1 MKQTRS
7 LKVKSWKR
15 KRLQLKTQ
23 PSSPT
28 LDEEKQI
35 EAGMC
40 AEGGFFLTVGVH
52 PIPPAPNFSIME
64 HKSAIKKNKTVPYVL
79 TYFTL

>member
-40 AEGGFFLTVGVH
+40 AEGGCFFNCRCASY
-52 PIPPAPNFSIME
+52 PPAPNFSIME
-64 HKSAIKKNKTVPYVL
+64 HNSAIKKNKTVPYVL